1 MLKGR
6 QIYWHILQSYKVTA
20 VDDDLH
26 DFERLKELR
35 MRDDDLQ
42 RFITDW
48 GALLLECREAPDPK
62 ILESLFRIQIRRHIW
77 MKQDMYE
84 YQRMKMSDPN

>member
-6 QIYWHILQSYKVTA
+6 QIYWHILQSYKVTK

-48 GALLLECREAPDPK
+48 GALLLDCREAPDPK
-62 ILESLFRIQIRRHIW
+62 ILELMFRTQVRRHAW
-77 MKQDMYE
+77 MKQD
-84 YQRMKMSDPN
+84 

>member
-6 QIYWHILQSYKVTA
+6 QIYWHILQSYKVTE

-26 DFERLKELR
+26 DFERPKELR
-35 MRDDDLQ
+35 MRDEGLQ

-48 GALLLECREAPDPK
+48 DALLLDCREAPDPT
-62 ILESLFRIQIRRHIW
+62 ILESLFRT
-77 MKQDMYE
+77 
-84 YQRMKMSDPN
+84 

>member
-6 QIYWHILQSYKVTA
+6 QIYWHIPQPYKVTE

-26 DFERLKELR
+26 DFERLEELR
-35 MRDDDLQ
+35 MRDEDLQ

-48 GALLLECREAPDPK
+48 DALLLECREVPDPK
-62 ILESLFRIQIRRHIW
+62 TLESLF
-77 MKQDMYE
+77 
-84 YQRMKMSDPN
+84 

>member
-6 QIYWHILQSYKVTA
+6 QIYWHILQPYSVTGF
-20 VDDDLH
+20 DDDLQ

-35 MRDDDLQ
+35 MRGEDLP
-42 RFITDW
+42 RFTTDW
-48 GALLLECREAPDPK
+48 DALLLDCKEAPNPT
-62 ILESLFRIQIRRHIW
+62 ILESLFRTQIRRHAW

-84 YQRMKMSDPN
+84 YQRMKISDPN

>member
-6 QIYWHILQSYKVTA
+6 QIYWHILQSYKVTE

-35 MRDDDLQ
+35 MIDEGLQ

-48 GALLLECREAPDPK
+48 DALLLLDCREAPDPK
-62 ILESLFRIQIRRHIW
+62 ILESLVRTQIRRHAW
-77 MKQDMYE
+77 MKQDVYE
-84 YQRMKMSDPN
+84 LSLIHI